1 MPKQQNPND
10 SCGCMCMCRAASSPC
25 QSARLPLSIPGNIC
39 IHCVT
44 GTACS
49 ALDHIF
55 SQTLESWGSC
65 RELVPE
71 PQPSQQQPLC
81 GWIIF
86 PHLVNCACAIWSMQ
100 TALSSIQPHFVET
113 VVYLR
118 RQLSHDT
125 IWFVSLMNQRKPGPD
140 SQLVK
145 INMTK
150 VK

>member
-1 MPKQQNPND
+1 MHVPCSFQPLPECQAAPQYSWEHMHPLCHWHRLLSLGPHLLAD
-10 SCGCMCMCRAASSPC
+10 S
-25 QSARLPLSIPGNIC
+25 
-39 IHCVT
+39 
-44 GTACS
+44 
-49 ALDHIF
+49 
-55 SQTLESWGSC
+55 LESWGSC

-100 TALSSIQPHFVET
+100 TALSSIQPHFVEI
-113 VVYLR
+113 VVYLH